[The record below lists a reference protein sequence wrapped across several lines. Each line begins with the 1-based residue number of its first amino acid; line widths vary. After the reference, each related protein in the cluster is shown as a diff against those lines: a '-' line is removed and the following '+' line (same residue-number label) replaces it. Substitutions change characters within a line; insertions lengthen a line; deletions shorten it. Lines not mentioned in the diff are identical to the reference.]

1 MTLKEAA
8 EILKKAGFKILMN
21 EDFGIGVGGLTG
33 ADQGIPQSGDCKAVV
48 AFRMDGGKPKTRKWF
63 IKKKKKRKIRK

>member
-8 EILKKAGFKILMN
+8 EILDKAGFEIIMN

-33 ADQGIPQSGDCKAVV
+33 ADQGIPHGGDCKATV

-63 IKKKKKRKIRK
+63 IRKKKKRKIRK

>member
-8 EILKKAGFKILMN
+8 EILKKAGFEILMN

-33 ADQGIPQSGDCKAVV
+33 ADQGIPHGGDCKAVV
-48 AFRMDGGKPKTRKWF
+48 AFRMDGGKPKKRFNIRK
-63 IKKKKKRKIRK
+63 IKKRRRK

>member
-8 EILKKAGFKILMN
+8 EILKKAGFEILMN

-33 ADQGIPQSGDCKAVV
+33 ADQGIPHGGDCKAVV
-48 AFRMDGGKPKTRKWF
+48 AFRMDGGKPKSRKWF
-63 IKKKKKRKIRK
+63 IRKKKKRKASK